1 MGKISRA
8 AIYDVLSAFQAP
20 GASSS
25 LVAMKAVKRMDAED
39 NRVLLDLHL
48 SSVFQ
53 PQEPVIRQELEA
65 QLRERVGAAEVT
77 IRFEWERAPEAE
89 TINLLP
95 TVKHCIVVG
104 SGKGGVGKST
114 VAANLACALAQ
125 TGLKTGLLD
134 IDIHGPSMGMMFGVK
149 DGPEATEAGKII
161 PIEKFGL
168 KLMSMGFLIDDD
180 RPVIWR
186 GPMLNKALVQF
197 LGDVEWG
204 DLDILVIDL
213 PPGTGDVQ
221 ISLVHH
227 AKEAIQNGGA
237 IVVSTPQDVAFL
249 DAKKAIS
256 LFQTVELPILGIIE
270 NMSSFICP
278 NCHTETQI
286 FGHGTVKAAA
296 ARMELP
302 FLGEVPIDLD
312 LRKGGDEGTPL
323 VVGHPDSPQTHVFM
337 EMAQGLKDR
346 FKL

>member
-8 AIYDVLSAFQAP
+8 AIYDVLNAFQAP
-20 GASSS
+20 GANAS
-25 LVAMKAVKRMDAED
+25 LVAMKAVQRMEVEED
-39 NRVLLDLHL
+39 RVLLDLRL

-53 PQEPVIRQELEA
+53 PHEAVMRQELETR
-65 QLRERVGAAEVT
+65 LRERAGAAELT
-77 IRFEWERAPEAE
+77 LRFAWERAPEVE
-89 TINLLP
+89 TVNLLP
-95 TVKHCIVVG
+95 TVKHCVVVG

-114 VAANLACALAQ
+114 VAANLACALALK
-125 TGLKTGLLD
+125 GLKTGLLD
-134 IDIHGPSMGMMFGVK
+134 MDIHGPSMGMMFGVK
-149 DGPEATEAGKII
+149 DGPEGTPEGRII

-204 DLDILVIDL
+204 DLDVLVIDL

-221 ISLVHH
+221 ISLVQN
-227 AKEAIQNGGA
+227 AKEAIQKGGA

-249 DAKKAIS
+249 DARKAIS
-256 LFQTVELPILGIIE
+256 LFQTVELPILGIVE

-278 NCHTETQI
+278 SCHTETQI

-296 ARMELP
+296 ARMGLP

-323 VVGHPDSPQTHVFM
+323 VVGHPESPQSQVFLG
-337 EMAQGLKDR
+337 MAQELKDR